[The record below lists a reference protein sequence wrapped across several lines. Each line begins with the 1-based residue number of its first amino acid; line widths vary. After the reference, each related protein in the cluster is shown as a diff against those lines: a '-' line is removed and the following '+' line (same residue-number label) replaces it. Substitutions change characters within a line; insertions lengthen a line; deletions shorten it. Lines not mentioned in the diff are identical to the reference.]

1 LNELSN
7 IIDEVE
13 KRIECVTRCNREID
27 EVVFSFV
34 DAFQDDDAE
43 TQPLTNN
50 QFEVLLRGVH
60 DIDIALDFKETEC
73 VDNNWYGLFEEPKKV
88 EVVAILIPKGS
99 IVEWEQT
106 KQYYNVQGGAKARVT
121 EDYTVNNAF
130 NENYLMVEWL
140 DDNANSQENGGYQRD
155 CFKEEF
161 ERPMRM
167 VDTTMGKNIVE
178 DIIQKLKGIDVDGE
192 TMQYIIEQVGMTDQ
206 MLRQLVMSNPES
218 DTKDLLE
225 EKIGI
230 SNKSVRGCI
239 EI

>member
-1 LNELSN
+1 
-7 IIDEVE
+7 
-13 KRIECVTRCNREID
+13 
-27 EVVFSFV
+27 
-34 DAFQDDDAE
+34 
-43 TQPLTNN
+43 
-50 QFEVLLRGVH
+50 
-60 DIDIALDFKETEC
+60 
-73 VDNNWYGLFEEPKKV
+73 
-88 EVVAILIPKGS
+88 
-99 IVEWEQT
+99 
-106 KQYYNVQGGAKARVT
+106 
-121 EDYTVNNAF
+121 
-130 NENYLMVEWL
+130 MVEWL